1 MSDYNFDC
9 PHCGQWLEAPQEMM
23 GEAIDC
29 PSCNGSI
36 ELPKPAAQSE
46 TETPPEPE
54 TKDCPYCG
62 EQILTKAK
70 KCKHCGEI
78 LDALL
83 KRQRQ
88 AELPS
93 IVNPDTPRRRY
104 KPGVG
109 LLPCSPCNGTGIFV
123 RSGIPKGKYFDFP
136 SAGPGPRRS
145 VCSTC
150 DGTGISTF
158 NDWIHA
164 APSH

>member
-88 AELPS
+88 AELRSSQPS
-93 IVNPDTPRRRY
+93 PQASGPPPAQEKTVV
-104 KPGVG
+104 KSGG
-109 LLPCSPCNGTGIFV
+109 EGIFLQSCNV
-123 RSGIPKGKYFDFP
+123 GCAIILIIIVVGIVSK
-136 SAGPGPRRS
+136 
-145 VCSTC
+145 CS
-150 DGTGISTF
+150 
-158 NDWIHA
+158 
-164 APSH
+164 